1 MQGGGGGEPISWGAS
16 LQAPVWSLRRP
27 HGIQEVT
34 VAGFCS
40 CCWWK
45 TGQET
50 WVSTRGGRVPGF
62 RLGMGKMVIPV
73 TVLYPY

>member
-50 WVSTRGGRVPGF
+50 WVST
-62 RLGMGKMVIPV
+62 LGEGSLGSGWEWGKW
-73 TVLYPY
+73 LFL